1 VSPRTLDLTM
11 TLGIVLEVLE
21 ILRRL
26 PRRLLMAGA
35 ILLVSLLYLVYLRP
49 WWTAAM
55 LVALLVLRHFTRE
68 KRPGSA

>member
-1 VSPRTLDLTM
+1 M